1 MGEYHG
7 PDRRAE
13 SVETMVARIDER
25 VYAMSQAMEKLA
37 TVERVQSLENDFM
50 AHKENHKWGLGT
62 SLAALTGGGALVTSI
77 IALFSSKG
85 HP

>member
-25 VYAMSQAMEKLA
+25 VFAMSQSMEKMA
-37 TVERVQSLENDFM
+37 TVERVENLEKSFH
-50 AHKENHKWGLGT
+50 AHTANHKWGIG
-62 SLAALTGGGALVTSI
+62 ALTGGAGLVASI
-77 IALFSSKG
+77 IALIQTKG